1 MEQFTAYQLND
12 CNKETIK
19 KGFIVRQKEFQTII
33 DTLTNR
39 SVNEPISHELI
50 LGRRGSGKTILLK
63 RIEIEVDK
71 KLNKKYFPVNLAEEQ
86 ASIYRLFDLLL
97 EIIEVLKNR
106 FTFQQAMKDYSEFD
120 NENDYST
127 YLYRQIHEF
136 CTARNKQIVL
146 LLDNFDRIFEIFV
159 DNENLLLEALIN
171 YNDVIIIATSTMLNK
186 QFWQHDNSFFD
197 LFRNQY
203 LEALTI
209 EEIKELLNQWAETTN
224 SSEIKRLIADNPGKL
239 QCIRIIT
246 DDLPRTIQFFIQLIV
261 QNNYADEGVDYV
273 QKIMDCVT
281 PIFQERINHLPHQ
294 LRKMVLE
301 MAFIWEACT
310 TKELVEKCKMESKL
324 ISANLKTLSDRG
336 IVDKIETDKRNLLYR
351 ISERFFNM
359 WLIMTQGNPEQKRR
373 AKWLRIFLENWY
385 DVTTNMKTVTNDI
398 KASKLKKQIYL
409 HTEIRNKKILEFE
422 YLAKTGDDRFNP
434 FDLGTIYRVQ
444 TIYSEAEKYFLSA
457 IERGQVAAMFN
468 LGNFYVNQNKFAEAE
483 KYYLMAIEKGH
494 ISAMYNLGV
503 LYTNQDMFAKAEK
516 YYLSAVGKGDT
527 NSMYNLAVLYANQDK
542 FAEAEKYYLLALVNG
557 NVSAMY
563 NVGNLYAK
571 QGKFAEA
578 EKYYILATENG
589 HLNAMYNLGNLYA
602 NQKKFAEAGKFY
614 LLATGKKHLNAM
626 YNLANL
632 YANQGKFTE
641 AEKYYLLAV
650 ENGNV
655 NAMNKLGIIYSKQD
669 KFAEAEK
676 YYLLAVEN
684 GNVNSMNNLGAMYYN
699 QGKYAKTEKYYL
711 LAIEKNHDNA
721 FYNLA
726 SLNYQQNKNKEKALT
741 YISQY
746 EGCED
751 LRIII
756 ELWNGI
762 FNDVEK
768 RTLSV
773 VKKEPDSLLWFIID
787 LMIHQQK
794 MLVSNLFNHP
804 EVGKTL
810 QEKFKVLHYISL
822 LSNKKVLHNL
832 ILKIPP
838 EIKTT
843 IDEVISYINEKEK
856 FYGYS

>member
-1 MEQFTAYQLND
+1 M
-12 CNKETIK
+12 
-19 KGFIVRQKEFQTII
+19 
-33 DTLTNR
+33 
-39 SVNEPISHELI
+39 
-50 LGRRGSGKTILLK
+50 LK

-71 KLNKKYFPVNLAEEQ
+71 KLNKKYITVNLAEEQ

-97 EIIEVLKNR
+97 EIIEVLKSR
-106 FTFQQAMKDYSEFD
+106 FAFQHTLRDYYEFD
-120 NENDYST
+120 NEKEYT
-127 YLYRQIHEF
+127 AYLFRQIHEF
-136 CTARNKQIVL
+136 CTTRSKQIVL
-146 LLDNFDRIFEIFV
+146 FLDNFDRIFEIFI
-159 DNENLLLEALIN
+159 DSENLLLKTLIN
-171 YNDVIIIATSTMLNK
+171 YNDLIIIAASTRMDI
-186 QFWQHDNSFFD
+186 QFWQYDNSFYD
-197 LFRNQY
+197 LFRKHY

-209 EEIKELLNQWAETTN
+209 DEIKELLNQWAETAN
-224 SSEIKRLIADNPGKL
+224 LHEIKKLIADNPGKL
-239 QCIRIIT
+239 HSIRIIT
-246 DDLPRTIQFFIQLIV
+246 DNLPRTIQFFIQLIV

-273 QKIMDCVT
+273 QKIMDNVT
-281 PIFQERINHLPHQ
+281 PIFQERIKHLPLQ

-336 IVDKIETDKRNLLYR
+336 VVDKIETDNRNLLYR

-359 WLIMTQGNPEQKRR
+359 WLIMTQGNPEQKRK

-385 DVTTNMKTVTNDI
+385 DVTTNMKTGTSDAKV
-398 KASKLKKQIYL
+398 SKLKKQIYL
-409 HTEIRNKKILEFE
+409 HTEIRNKKTSEFE
-422 YLAKTGDDRFNP
+422 YLAKTGDDRFIP

-468 LGNFYVNQNKFAEAE
+468 LGNFYVNQNKYAEAE

-503 LYTNQDMFAKAEK
+503 LYANQNMFAKAEK

-527 NSMYNLAVLYANQDK
+527 NSMFNLAVLYANQEK
-542 FAEAEKYYLLALVNG
+542 FTEAEKYYLLALENE

-563 NVGNLYAK
+563 NLGNLYAIE
-571 QGKFAEA
+571 GKLAEA

-602 NQKKFAEAGKFY
+602 NQRKFSEAGKYY
-614 LLATGKKHLNAM
+614 LLATEKKHLNAM

-650 ENGNV
+650 ENGNID
-655 NAMNKLGIIYSKQD
+655 AMNNLGIIYYKQD
-669 KFAEAEK
+669 KFADAEK

-684 GNVNSMNNLGAMYYN
+684 DNINTMNNLGAMYYN
-699 QGKYAKTEKYYL
+699 QGKYAKSEKYYL

-726 SLNYQQNKNKEKALT
+726 SLYYQQNKNKEKALT

-751 LRIII
+751 LQIII

-762 FNDVEK
+762 FDNVEK
-768 RTLSV
+768 RTLNV

-787 LMIHQQK
+787 LLIHQQK
-794 MLVSNLFNHP
+794 ALVSHLFNHP
-804 EVGKTL
+804 DVGKTL
-810 QEKFKVLHYISL
+810 QEKFKVVHYISL
-822 LSNKKVLHNL
+822 LSNKKVDKNL
-832 ILKIPP
+832 KLKIPP

-843 IDEVISYINEKEK
+843 IDEVIGYIIEKEK